1 MFFVI
6 DCQDKPGHLAVRLEN
21 RDAHLNYLKDFEQ
34 QLIMAGPFMDADN
47 QMIGSMLIMAFND
60 HAEADSFCA
69 ADTYALAG
77 LFERV
82 QIRPW
87 RKVLPA

>member
-1 MFFVI
+1 
-6 DCQDKPGHLAVRLEN
+6 
-21 RDAHLNYLKDFEQ
+21 
-34 QLIMAGPFMDADN
+34 MAGPFMDADN

-69 ADTYALAG
+69 ADPYALAG